1 MSVASR
7 WPAVS
12 LFSSSRSH
20 SHTVVVRCFAAS
32 FGHRANLE
40 TSHMHIDCSH
50 VFCMTAWAH
59 RMERQTNVNA
69 KAKAIDPACEHVR
82 TPYTALRTHTY
93 NEHESCMCSS
103 QQAYVVVRANKHTLC
118 NCVLEAYAHS
128 SVFVFT
134 SSFSVAFTI
143 DPSRRSF
150 FTLKLLSL
158 LR

>member
-1 MSVASR
+1 MSHRADQ
-7 WPAVS
+7 PS
-12 LFSSSRSH
+12 LYFRH
-20 SHTVVVRCFAAS
+20 LVLILIQWS
-32 FGHRANLE
+32 FGALPLASATEPTWKHH
-40 TSHMHIDCSH
+40 TCTIDCSH
-50 VFCMTAWAH
+50 VFCMAAWAH

-93 NEHESCMCSS
+93 SEHESCMCSS

-118 NCVLEAYAHS
+118 NCVLDAYAHS